1 VKAVKPGGC
10 WWPNCCSVN
19 GTLAGGVAM
28 DPVGIV
34 GTYPAGGVGMYP
46 ADGGGVGMY
55 PAGGGGVGMYP
66 AAAWLVAI
74 ASEDG
79 NTRLNMSPGAVARP
93 T

>member
-10 WWPNCCSVN
+10 WWPNCCSEN
-19 GTLAGGVAM
+19 GTLVGGVAM
-28 DPVGIV
+28 DPTGGGVGMYPVGIV
-34 GTYPAGGVGMYP
+34 GTYPAG
-46 ADGGGVGMY
+46 GGGVGMY

-79 NTRLNMSPGAVARP
+79 NARLNMSPEAVA
-93 T
+93 

>member
-10 WWPNCCSVN
+10 WWPNCCSAN
-19 GTLAGGVAM
+19 GTLAGGGGVGM
-28 DPVGIV
+28 YPVGIV

-55 PAGGGGVGMYP
+55 PA
-66 AAAWLVAI
+66 AAWLVAI

-79 NTRLNMSPGAVARP
+79 NTRLNISPGAVDGP
-93 T
+93 TGPWSGGRG